1 MNIEEEL
8 ADFISNTKYNDLAA
22 DVKHEVK
29 RRFIDSLGVAYS
41 SMDSQPALKF
51 KKLSG
56 LYPGNAKMIG
66 LNTASPDYSAFYNSL
81 IIRYMDFND
90 TYLSLEPLH
99 PSDIFGSLISLGS
112 MFHKTGK
119 DLITAAAVGYEI
131 GARFCDSATLRKKGY
146 DHVNYTEIAMAAALS
161 NMMNFDVDQTINTIS
176 ISLVPH
182 IALRQTRVGELSMW
196 KAGAAANSARN
207 SIFAALATLYGFTSP
222 REPISGKMGFK
233 NIIVP
238 DLAEDALRKK
248 SSDAIMRTYIKKYPV
263 EYHAQAAVE
272 AALKLANEI
281 DVNRIDSVEIETYEA
296 AVTILA
302 DPEKWSPENKETA
315 DHSLPFIV
323 ASTLLNK
330 DFWTN
335 NYSDIR
341 NENAKSLMKK
351 IKVTEIPE
359 YTKMYP
365 ESLPV
370 KIKIKCGDKKYESE
384 VIIPRGHYKNP
395 MDDREVETKF
405 IRLTG
410 MVSAVRDL
418 WNMEDKEVENLV

>member
-1 MNIEEEL
+1 
-8 ADFISNTKYNDLAA
+8 
-22 DVKHEVK
+22 
-29 RRFIDSLGVAYS
+29 
-41 SMDSQPALKF
+41 
-51 KKLSG
+51 
-56 LYPGNAKMIG
+56 
-66 LNTASPDYSAFYNSL
+66 
-81 IIRYMDFND
+81 
-90 TYLSLEPLH
+90 
-99 PSDIFGSLISLGS
+99 
-112 MFHKTGK
+112 
-119 DLITAAAVGYEI
+119 
-131 GARFCDSATLRKKGY
+131 
-146 DHVNYTEIAMAAALS
+146 MAAALS